1 MAGPEV
7 ATTANASSGIG
18 SFDLKVA
25 DFGKDITAGVGGLDL
40 SAADFGRGAT
50 YLGIGVVA
58 GILAKKY
65 LRVVI
70 TGTVIALLLL
80 KGLEHRNILTV
91 DWVAL
96 KNLIGLEAAATFD
109 SVFTTAFEW
118 FKAQSFVAISS
129 IVGFLIGYKAG

>member
-1 MAGPEV
+1 MASPEV
-7 ATTANASSGIG
+7 VKAASASSGVG

-25 DFGKDITAGVGGLDL
+25 DFGKDVTAGVGGLDL
-40 SAADFGRGAT
+40 SAADFGKGAT
-50 YLGIGVVA
+50 YLGIGVVV

-70 TGTVIALLLL
+70 TGMVIALLLL
-80 KGLEHRNILTV
+80 KGLEHKHVLTV
-91 DWVAL
+91 DWTAL

-109 SVFTTAFEW
+109 SVFTSAFEW

-129 IVGFLIGYKAG
+129 IIGFLIGYKAG